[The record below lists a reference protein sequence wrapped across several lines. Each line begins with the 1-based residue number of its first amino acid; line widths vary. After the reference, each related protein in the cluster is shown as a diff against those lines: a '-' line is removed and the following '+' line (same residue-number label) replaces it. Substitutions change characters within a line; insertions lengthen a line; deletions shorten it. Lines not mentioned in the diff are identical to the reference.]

1 MKIWGIAVA
10 LLASACASHRAAENG
25 AAELASVEPPAANHP
40 SAASL
45 WNLDPESMFGNRRA
59 RAVGDILTVIV
70 EIDETAELDNQVDRS
85 RKTSEK
91 FSAPAMFG
99 LPEYAQNTLPAGA
112 TLNPGVD
119 FNRDRQFQGAGSIK
133 RKDRVTLRLAARVI
147 DRLGNGDLVIQGR
160 QEVQV
165 NHETRILHA
174 EGIVRPED
182 ISRSNTIPH
191 DRIAEAHIGYV
202 GRGAIDRTVKPRIGN
217 RLLDIIIPF

>member
-1 MKIWGIAVA
+1 MKNWAIAVA
-10 LLASACASHRAAENG
+10 FFVPACASHRALDE
-25 AAELASVEPPAANHP
+25 EPSEMTYLALPATGHP

-91 FSAPAMFG
+91 LSVPSMLG
-99 LPEYAQNTLPAGA
+99 LPEYAQNTLPSGA
-112 TLNPGVD
+112 TLNPAVD

-133 RKDRVTLRLAARVI
+133 RKDRVTLRLAARVV
-147 DRLGNGDLVIQGR
+147 DRLGNGDLVIKGR

-202 GRGAIDRTVKPRIGN
+202 GRGAIDRTVKPRAGN
-217 RLLDIIIPF
+217 RLLDLIIPF